1 MFYGV
6 RRVKVLLSFVCYRK
20 VFMSRLKGGVRAE
33 VTAKKLLFF
42 TWEDEP

>member
-1 MFYGV
+1 M
-6 RRVKVLLSFVCYRK
+6 LLNFVCYRK
-20 VFMSRLKGGVRAE
+20 VFMSRLKEGVRAE